1 MTERTHT
8 YIAID
13 LKSFYAS
20 VECRERGLDPLT
32 THLVVADS
40 SRTEK
45 TICLAVSPSLK
56 AYGIAGRARL
66 FEVVQQVRKINYA
79 RLQQS
84 PEHRLTGRSAFVAE
98 LDKHPD
104 WALDYIVAP
113 PRMSHYIACSS
124 RIYQIYLRR
133 IAPDDIHVYSIDEV
147 FIDATQYLETYKM
160 TAHELAQTLIHDVLR
175 DTGITATAGIGPNLY
190 LCKVAM
196 DIEAK
201 HIAPDE
207 RGVRIAELDE
217 MTYRRKLWDFKPLT
231 SFWRVGYGIANR
243 LASLGIDTMGKL
255 ARFSIEN
262 EETLY
267 RLFGVNA
274 ELLIDHAWG
283 WEPCTM
289 AHIKAYKPEAH
300 SLSSGQ
306 VLQCAYDFDKALVV
320 ACEMADAMALD
331 LVAKHLVTCD
341 ISLTIGYD
349 SQNLTMPLDGAVT
362 HMGTVVFDHYGRL
375 APKPAHGTVR
385 LQSLTSST
393 KALREA
399 TSQLFHRI
407 VDPRLLVRRLY
418 LVAGHVVDESLAAQ
432 HDNQPAQLEL
442 FTDYEAIVR
451 HKTVQ
456 KRWLAKER
464 KMQETVLD
472 IKRKF
477 GKNAILS
484 GLNFKDGATMRERNL
499 QIGGHKA

>member
-1 MTERTHT
+1 
-8 YIAID
+8 
-13 LKSFYAS
+13 
-20 VECRERGLDPLT
+20 
-32 THLVVADS
+32 
-40 SRTEK
+40 
-45 TICLAVSPSLK
+45 
-56 AYGIAGRARL
+56 
-66 FEVVQQVRKINYA
+66 
-79 RLQQS
+79 
-84 PEHRLTGRSAFVAE
+84 
-98 LDKHPD
+98 
-104 WALDYIVAP
+104 
-113 PRMSHYIACSS
+113 
-124 RIYQIYLRR
+124 
-133 IAPDDIHVYSIDEV
+133 
-147 FIDATQYLETYKM
+147 
-160 TAHELAQTLIHDVLR
+160 
-175 DTGITATAGIGPNLY
+175 
-190 LCKVAM
+190 
-196 DIEAK
+196 
-201 HIAPDE
+201 
-207 RGVRIAELDE
+207 
-217 MTYRRKLWDFKPLT
+217 
-231 SFWRVGYGIANR
+231 
-243 LASLGIDTMGKL
+243 
-255 ARFSIEN
+255 
-262 EETLY
+262 
-267 RLFGVNA
+267 
-274 ELLIDHAWG
+274 
-283 WEPCTM
+283 M
-289 AHIKAYKPEAH
+289 AHIKAYQPEAH

-341 ISLTIGYD
+341 IGLTIGYD

-407 VDPRLLVRRLY
+407 VDSRLLVRRLY

-432 HDNQPAQLEL
+432 HNNQPAQLEL

-451 HKTVQ
+451 HKTAQ
-456 KRWLAKER
+456 KHWLAKER